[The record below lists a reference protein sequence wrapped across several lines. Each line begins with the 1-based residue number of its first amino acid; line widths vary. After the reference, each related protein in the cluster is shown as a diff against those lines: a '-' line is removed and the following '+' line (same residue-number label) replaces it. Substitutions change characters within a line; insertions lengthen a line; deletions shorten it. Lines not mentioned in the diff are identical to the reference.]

1 MRRPSVLSPSDDFIN
16 NSLLL
21 EAALSQVN
29 TGGFDAFVTHK
40 VSQKSNVVVFV
51 KKVLGETMAER
62 MWVYHLG
69 VKPILFRVVFK
80 LLRYSTGGD
89 SLSEPVEKQIA
100 CCPSV
105 FCEPFRSFLAEFL
118 RDEDSTVLAAFS
130 IDVEISD
137 IDVFHLD
144 LHQLTDACACGCKV
158 SHDKIPLD
166 ICLLFQ
172 FILEECIVLIADDIL
187 QIRLLL
193 YLDGLESKPWVLG
206 EFQVFV
212 QSLNPEVHGLGFE
225 ILHQIG
231 LVGQKV
237 PLGHLLPP
245 FEVVLYCKSVCRDGV
260 VRHILLSQEQFKI
273 ICSHMRLIWF
283 YIMGRHK
290 YITSAHKSVCSSHYE
305 KFLATGEV
313 KCIDDEIPF
322 EIPQGWAWCRISGIV
337 QINPKNSAPDDAKAA
352 FIPMEKID
360 ATYLSSFTYEFRKW
374 GDIKTGFT
382 HFANGDIAFAK
393 ITPCFQNR
401 KSMILV
407 DLPNGIGAGTTEL
420 KVLRVFGDTIN
431 SKYLLFFLE
440 SPYFVEEASFKGTA
454 NQQRIISGYLENKL
468 FPLPPKE
475 EQKRIVKIIEDSFVF
490 ADSFGL
496 AQSKLD
502 TLNRNVKVMLKKSIL
517 QQAIQGRLVPQI
529 AEEGTA
535 QELLEQ
541 IRQEKALLVKE
552 SKLKKSAL
560 QDSVIFKG
568 DDNRYFEKVG
578 NKTECVEIPF
588 NIPHSWC
595 WMRLRD
601 LCTITNGFTP
611 LKSEAKYWKNG
622 TVNWFTVDDIHKQ
635 GEYIY
640 QTSHK
645 ITEIATSKDRI
656 VRPGSVL
663 LCCTA
668 SVGQCAMTMIPTT
681 TNQQFNALSIKEE
694 YRILVNEYFLF
705 LFTKTL
711 EPVLHELA
719 GKTTFE
725 FISVKKVGNILIPI
739 PPLQEQARIVAKVEE
754 LNKVVN

>member
-322 EIPQGWAWCRISGIV
+322 EIPQGWEWCRLGSIGDWGAGATPAKGV
-337 QINPKNSAPDDAKAA
+337 SAYYGGN
-352 FIPMEKID
+352 I
-360 ATYLSSFTYEFRKW
+360 LWLR
-374 GDIKTGFT
+374 TGELN
-382 HFANGDIAFAK
+382 NGVVYDTEIK
-393 ITPCFQNR
+393 ITEKALRECSLR
-401 KSMILV
+401 KNKIGDVLIAMYGATIGKVAIAGKEMTTNQACCACTPFGIFNYYLFYFLMGSQTDFIKKGEGGAQPNISREKLV
-407 DLPNGIGAGTTEL
+407 AHLMPVPPL
-420 KVLRVFGDTIN
+420 K
-431 SKYLLFFLE
+431 
-440 SPYFVEEASFKGTA
+440 
-454 NQQRIISGYLENKL
+454 
-468 FPLPPKE
+468 
-475 EQKRIVKIIEDSFVF
+475 EQHRIVEQIRQLLPLVEKYS
-490 ADSFGL
+490 SNQM
-496 AQSKLD
+496 AQDKL
-502 TLNRNVKVMLKKSIL
+502 NAEIKEKLKKSIL
-517 QQAIQGRLVPQI
+517 QEAIQGRLVPQI
-529 AEEGTA
+529 ESEGTA

-541 IRQEKALLVKE
+541 IRQEKIRLVKE
-552 SKLKKSAL
+552 GKLKKSAL
-560 QDSVIFKG
+560 TDSIIYKG